1 MINSAQKRKKVK
13 KRKSIPPKHTTHNEF
28 NNINIIHNTQKKI
41 REKIKQLKNY
51 NIKLTKKLQ
60 NFTKKQIKSKN
71 YSKSFDKKSC
81 VKYNEGKNF
90 R

>member
-1 MINSAQKRKKVK
+1 MINFAQNCDKSCTKKVK
-13 KRKSIPPKHTTHNEF
+13 KRKSISPKSKITKHNEF

-60 NFTKKQIKSKN
+60 NFTK
-71 YSKSFDKKSC
+71 
-81 VKYNEGKNF
+81 
-90 R
+90 

>member
-13 KRKSIPPKHTTHNEF
+13 KRKSIPPKPKTHNEF

-60 NFTKKQIKSKN
+60 NVTKNK
-71 YSKSFDKKSC
+71 
-81 VKYNEGKNF
+81 
-90 R
+90 